1 MTDESSLVDLYIDS
15 CNFMLQKVIQYVW
28 EQDKVLQKTLEL
40 HKFELEWVH
49 YNLEVTLKVLKEIH
63 YLSCIINK
71 LFFLFFEQWSNRLA
85 LHDQLIGDLI
95 GNFWSYHKK
104 VFLPAL
110 GIFAIRSNS
119 QLMMTINMMIGAI
132 HHLKAVTRFEVL
144 SAASSDP
151 KQSSTTALHQSNIT
165 KHQWSIWSH
174 LPIGKLNKNP
184 YFNLCPKSRWAKG

>member
-1 MTDESSLVDLYIDS
+1 MTHESSLVDLYIDS
-15 CNFMLQKVIQYVW
+15 CNFMLQKVIQYIW

-49 YNLEVTLKVLKEIH
+49 YNLEDTLKVLKEIH

-95 GNFWSYHKK
+95 GNFWWYHKK

-110 GIFAIRSNS
+110 GLFALRSNT
-119 QLMMTINMMIGAI
+119 QLMMTINMMIGVI

-144 SAASSDP
+144 PAASWDP
-151 KQSSTTALHQSNIT
+151 KQSSTIALH
-165 KHQWSIWSH
+165 
-174 LPIGKLNKNP
+174 
-184 YFNLCPKSRWAKG
+184 